1 MSPRRGSG
9 NYLQTWLPRRHVLGR
24 AAQACTAVTVRTG
37 RTKPTE
43 STCGFRAV
51 PGKPLQGPDTPCSP
65 PEALR
70 NSTGSDELRRPGGH
84 GKSELGAATGGASD
98 GDRAAVGLYKA
109 LDDEQTEAGP
119 APALAAPELA
129 EDARNGFRRYALALV
144 AHRHRCSSFT
154 RFDHDTDS
162 TSAVSY
168 PVFHKIGQD
177 LADLVRIEPHLRELT
192 ADIDLEAFLRITR
205 GHPARDQSAHRF
217 GKIHHLAAHLQPP
230 GLHTGDV
237 EQIVDEAGPCVGGG
251 FHLLAH
257 EQLPCGSET
266 APPGEPDRRETFGAG
281 PWCTQRL
288 RALPPQVPATALH
301 PGGGVPQCDDKAD
314 EFAFG
319 TSTDVAGGHEYLT
332 LVRQEECPFW
342 LVTPFTRPPVG
353 VTGLPPVVPVG
364 SDQGQDRTVVTT
376 EGGLG
381 GRPDQLSCQ

>member
-65 PEALR
+65 PRTLG

-109 LDDEQTEAGP
+109 FDDEQTEAGP

-168 PVFHKIGQD
+168 PDRKS
-177 LADLVRIEPHLRELT
+177 
-192 ADIDLEAFLRITR
+192 TR
-205 GHPARDQSAHRF
+205 
-217 GKIHHLAAHLQPP
+217 LNY
-230 GLHTGDV
+230 T
-237 EQIVDEAGPCVGGG
+237 EVDSSYAVYC
-251 FHLLAH
+251 
-257 EQLPCGSET
+257 
-266 APPGEPDRRETFGAG
+266 
-281 PWCTQRL
+281 
-288 RALPPQVPATALH
+288 
-301 PGGGVPQCDDKAD
+301 
-314 EFAFG
+314 
-319 TSTDVAGGHEYLT
+319 
-332 LVRQEECPFW
+332 
-342 LVTPFTRPPVG
+342 
-353 VTGLPPVVPVG
+353 
-364 SDQGQDRTVVTT
+364 
-376 EGGLG
+376 
-381 GRPDQLSCQ
+381 